1 MNGEFV
7 NSSDRPVHCP
17 AIGFTRTGASP
28 QQGER
33 TMYTK
38 IKTAALSALVGLGTL
53 AAIPAHA
60 DSLYLGFGNNQD
72 PRFGVYAGDDGYRH
86 RRDERRDDWR
96 RGCSPDRALD
106 KAERMG
112 LRRARIVDAN
122 RRVVKVMGR
131 QYGDRVVIVF
141 ANERGCPIINR

>member
-1 MNGEFV
+1 
-7 NSSDRPVHCP
+7 
-17 AIGFTRTGASP
+17 
-28 QQGER
+28 
-33 TMYTK
+33 MYTT
-38 IKTAALSALVGLGTL
+38 IKTAALSALIGLGTL

-60 DSLYLGFGNNQD
+60 DSLYLGFGNNND

-96 RGCSPDRALD
+96 GHGWRRGCSPDRALD

-112 LRRARIVDAN
+112 LHRARIVDAN